1 MEPTHPRHPPATS
14 PKLIA
19 RSGAEFGPRPEAS
32 ALGWDDL
39 LPVTRF
45 ATEELINWLH
55 TAVGKHEGKEE
66 SSRSDDESSCDE
78 KRVRDQ
84 LATSVL
90 VAGDRGYGKT
100 TILLTLDQALRDP
113 KAFLGFGSRRDEPMP
128 QPLRVI
134 CQKLEE
140 LQESLV
146 WLPPL
151 DVEPLP
157 SEGSANLLAT
167 LLVCA
172 REAIDRDHH
181 RKDRWAAPSLLEE
194 GLHDPYGKIDKLIQ
208 DATFMWAD
216 RRAQDALQG
225 ASQDVKSAEI
235 YTTFRDDFFSAMES
249 VSKLMAARR
258 FGHATKKKL
267 LLVLPIDNVDRSTQ
281 HLASIIKL
289 IRMVANQRLWFV
301 LAAGRQEFQ
310 LFLERTFLKE
320 LTDFSHLPMDL
331 RGEEDALSIARRQ
344 AAAAMHRVLPSAHQ
358 IKIEPVPPEEVWR
371 FTVAPR
377 LLTTKKESDELWT
390 FLEALPLPGKAGQE
404 DGLRSLADLFDI
416 EKQLQGRD
424 NEGAE
429 LLKTYRKFLAE
440 EHGEAPAPDA
450 TQDTGAEAE
459 ETDERKVAMKAAG
472 AAESAQNAEGASVL
486 PVDVGGAFLF
496 DIQRQLSDARGPVSE
511 ELVEV
516 VVRLQSQMGAPTPR
530 AHRKNPVFTH
540 AGRLALNLSARGAL
554 DLWQAARLRV
564 QQKEQHAHKHNE
576 QHCLFCSELSI
587 KLAATMLH
595 SAIDE
600 SELPAWATEQ
610 LHNRILRSDDED
622 RIILDLTG
630 NPVRRKKVTTLSDML
645 EWFPNWTDSEKPSPK
660 GTAQASES
668 EAQLLRSELH
678 LRYLKDDILELH
690 DAASPG
696 RNVPLPAQVAGWYM
710 VLHDLLVLSND
721 RRVLNGDETSL
732 GTTPAMAV
740 TLHTAKLPSLGVTRL
755 GFWWIPPRWD
765 TFIDFSI
772 FATQWKAFLYRTRFL
787 FTPEKEDVSAP
798 QRFAALRFVFVLAAW
813 FDNIRSVAGTRRGG
827 WNWEVRNKKREQPL
841 GRVMPLR
848 DEAPKDRPYD
858 FREEEVASYLDY
870 VKVGLDELYQKSRG
884 AASYGRRRM
893 ALTWLDQDVPL
904 MLHPEFL
911 PPFCLEHL
919 GLREKLATTELWK
932 NHWQNSWPFIDS
944 HRSMLIRETLRESQD
959 VQALEAEF
967 SGDTQGR
974 LALREWWLKAC
985 TDWEAMTRAHADLV
999 RGTP

>member
-14 PKLIA
+14 PDLIA
-19 RSGAEFGPRPEAS
+19 RSGEAFGPRPEAS

-55 TAVGKHEGKEE
+55 TAVGKHEGKEK
-66 SSRSDDESSCDE
+66 SPRSGDASSCE
-78 KRVRDQ
+78 ERQVKDQ

-113 KAFLGFGSRRDEPMP
+113 KAFLGFGSRRGEPMP
-128 QPLRVI
+128 MPLAGI
-134 CQKLEE
+134 CQKLEK

-146 WLPPL
+146 WLPLL

-157 SEGSANLLAT
+157 SEGTANLLAT

-181 RKDRWAAPSLLEE
+181 RKDRWVAPSLLEE
-194 GLHDPYGKIDKLIQ
+194 GLDDPYGKIDKLIQ
-208 DATFMWAD
+208 GATFMWAD

-225 ASQDVKSAEI
+225 ASQDVKAAEI
-235 YTTFRDDFFSAMES
+235 YTTFREDFFSAMEC
-249 VSKLMAARR
+249 VSSLMAARR
-258 FGHATKKKL
+258 FGHTTKQKL

-289 IRMVANQRLWFV
+289 VRMVASPRLWFV

-331 RGEEDALSIARRQ
+331 RGEEDARSIARRQ

-371 FTVAPR
+371 FTAAPR
-377 LLTTKKESDELWT
+377 LLTTQGEPDELWT
-390 FLEALPLPGKAGQE
+390 FLDALPLPGEAGHE

-416 EKQLQGRD
+416 EKQLRGHG

-429 LLKTYRKFLAE
+429 LLTACRAFLAE
-440 EHGEAPAPDA
+440 ERGEDLAPSAA
-450 TQDTGAEAE
+450 QDTEAEAE
-459 ETDERKVAMKAAG
+459 ETEEREVAMKAAG
-472 AAESAQNAEGASVL
+472 AAASAQNAEGASVL

-496 DIQRQLSDARGPVSE
+496 DIQRQLRDARGPVSE

-530 AHRKNPVFTH
+530 ARRQNPVFTH

-554 DLWQAARLRV
+554 DLWQAAQLRV
-564 QQKEQHAHKHNE
+564 LQKKQHTHKPDE
-576 QHCLFCSELSI
+576 KHCLFCSELSI
-587 KLAATMLH
+587 KLATTMLH

-610 LHNRILRSDDED
+610 LHNRILRLDDQD
-622 RIILDLTG
+622 RNILDLTG

-645 EWFPNWTDSEKPSPK
+645 EWFPDWNDPAKPSP
-660 GTAQASES
+660 GRTSQASGS

-678 LRYLKDDILELH
+678 LRHLKDDILELH

-696 RNVPLPAQVAGWYM
+696 RNVPLPPQVAGWYM
-710 VLHDLLVLSND
+710 VLHDLLVLCND

-740 TLHTAKLPSLGVTRL
+740 TLHTAKLPNLGETRL
-755 GFWWIPPRWD
+755 GFWWTPPRWD

-772 FATQWKAFLYRTRFL
+772 FATQWQAFLHRTRFL
-787 FTPEKEDVSAP
+787 FAPEKGRVSDH
-798 QRFAALRFVFVLAAW
+798 QRFAAFRFVFVLAAW
-813 FDNIRSVAGTRRGG
+813 FDNIRSVAGRGRGG
-827 WNWEVRNKKREQPL
+827 WNWEVRNENGKLPL
-841 GRVMPLR
+841 GMVVPPS
-848 DEAPKDRPYD
+848 DAASKGRPNG
-858 FREEEVASYLDY
+858 FREEAVASYLDY
-870 VKVGLDELYQKSRG
+870 VRDGLDKLYQDSRG
-884 AASYGRRRM
+884 AASYGRRRL
-893 ALTWLDQDVPL
+893 ALAWLDQDVPL

-919 GLREKLATTELWK
+919 GLREKLAKTELWK

-944 HRSMLIRETLRESQD
+944 HRSMLIRETLRDSQD

-974 LALREWWLKAC
+974 LALREWCLKAC
-985 TDWEAMTRAHADLV
+985 RDWEAMTRRHADLV